1 MRKLLS
7 VFCIVI
13 MLISI
18 AGCSDGRTGQAKQK
32 LSKEEAVQEMTA
44 LLKKVTVHQG
54 TAQMDVED
62 VDSPS
67 TLAAE
72 LPDIEV
78 HEMVVSGS
86 GAIDVEIMSSPEK
99 ATPGSEND
107 DWLIQVANDFNA
119 QNSNM
124 SVSIRNVASGLATDY
139 IQSGKYIPAAVS
151 ASNEIWTPVMESG
164 GTKLTMI
171 TESLVPNTAGILIN
185 NDTYEKLK
193 EQYTNVDLHTIIEA
207 TLAGD
212 IITSYTNPLVSS
224 TGLNLLIAMMK
235 DFDSANPL
243 SETATKKL
251 EEFQNKIPSV
261 AYTTAQMRE
270 LAKKGII
277 DAMVMEYQAYINEK
291 ELANSYTFV
300 PMGVRHDSPL
310 YATDAATAEQVQ
322 VLNEFV
328 KFAQQDKYQKLGA
341 DKGFVKSDYSGEKP
355 DLTAEQVRDI
365 QDTWKNKKDAGRPLV
380 AVFVSD
386 TSGSMIGT
394 PLAELQTSLKNAASY
409 IKDGAYIGLVSY
421 SSDVTIEVPIDK
433 FNKQQKALF
442 NGAINDFSADGGTAT
457 NDAILVAAQMLLAK
471 QEELPNAKIMMFVL
485 SDGQQTDGYSL
496 RKVSDTL
503 IGLGIPIHTI
513 GYGENIEDLKTIS
526 SFNESSHIQA
536 SPEDVIYNLKNIFNS
551 QL

>member
-1 MRKLLS
+1 MKKLLS
-7 VFCIVI
+7 IGCIII
-13 MLISI
+13 MLISV
-18 AGCSDGRTGQAKQK
+18 AGCSDGRTDKVQK
-32 LSKEEAVQEMTA
+32 LSKDEAVQEMDA
-44 LLKKVTVHQG
+44 LLKKVTVHKG
-54 TAQMDVED
+54 TAQMDVNN
-62 VDSPS
+62 VDGPS

-78 HEMVVSGS
+78 HEMVVRGN
-86 GAIDVEIMSSPEK
+86 GAVDVEIMSSPEK
-99 ATPGSEND
+99 ATIDSKND

-119 QNSNM
+119 QNNGM

-139 IQSGKYIPAAVS
+139 IQSGKYIPAAIS
-151 ASNEIWTPVMESG
+151 ASNEIWTPVMESN
-164 GTKLTMI
+164 GTKLTKI
-171 TESLVPNTAGILIN
+171 TDSLVPNDAGLLIN
-185 NDTYEKLK
+185 NEAYKKLK

-207 TLAGD
+207 TFAGD

-243 SETATKKL
+243 SETATAKL

-270 LAKKGII
+270 SAKKGII

-310 YATDAATAEQVQ
+310 YATDVATDEQVS
-322 VLNEFV
+322 VLNEFAE
-328 KFAQQDKYQKLGA
+328 FAQQDKYQKLGA
-341 DKGFVKSDYSGEKP
+341 DKGFVKSDYVGGKP
-355 DLTAEQVRDI
+355 DLTAEQVRSI
-365 QDTWKNKKDAGRPLV
+365 QETWKNKKDAGRPLV

-386 TSGSMIGT
+386 TSGSMLGT
-394 PLAELQTSLKNAASY
+394 PLAELQTSLKNAAGY
-409 IKDGAYIGLVSY
+409 IKEDAHVGLVSY
-421 SSDVTIEVPIDK
+421 SSDVTIEAPIEK

-457 NDAILVAAQMLLAK
+457 NDAILVAANMLFEK
-471 QEELPNAKIMMFVL
+471 QKELPNAKLMMFVL
-485 SDGQQTDGYSL
+485 SDGEQTDGYSL
-496 RKVSDTL
+496 DKVSDTL

-526 SFNESSHIQA
+526 NFNESSHIQA
-536 SPEDVIYNLKNIFNS
+536 SPEDVTYNLKNIFNS